1 MKTTEIELKAEL
13 KRYKKAYKILIEY
26 FDSIDENE
34 QKKVSKKLTK
44 INL

>member
-1 MKTTEIELKAEL
+1 MKATETELKAEL

-26 FDSIDENE
+26 FDSIDEEE
-34 QKKVSKKLTK
+34 QIKVIKKLTK